1 MNVQSNSDTP
11 VPLDTARLREIERHL
26 QDATPGTHVRD
37 CGGRLF
43 AQVDGEE
50 VQIGEAY
57 SVGDARLW
65 RHAATDIRWLL
76 AEVARLAR
84 LASGQSALS

>member
-1 MNVQSNSDTP
+1 MNVQSKPGSQAP
-11 VPLDTARLREIERHL
+11 RDTARLREIERHL
-26 QDATPGTHVRD
+26 LDATPGTHVRD

-43 AQVDGEE
+43 AQVDGKE

-65 RHAATDIRWLL
+65 RHAAADIRWLL
-76 AEVARLAR
+76 DEVARLAAR
-84 LASGQSALS
+84 AQ